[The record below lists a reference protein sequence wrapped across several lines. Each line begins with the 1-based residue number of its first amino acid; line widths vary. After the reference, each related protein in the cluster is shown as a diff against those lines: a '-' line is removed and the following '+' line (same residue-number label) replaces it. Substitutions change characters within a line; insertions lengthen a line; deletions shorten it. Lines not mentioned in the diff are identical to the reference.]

1 MEFIQWQQV
10 RKIQLIIGYLL
21 LLFASIIIFET
32 SKAGGYEISI
42 YAAFPLSFWFCF
54 IISLGIGFL
63 TIFQELILKRR
74 TKLWIY
80 GFLIVFFGNFLFLFL
95 PLFRGYCF
103 AGGANTDLF
112 SHVGFIREIIQTGH
126 FSSMNF
132 YPSIHIMSYVSSGLL
147 NFSFIETL
155 WFFPVFFSMLYTI
168 GMVLLAFVFS
178 EKRKQ
183 FLLISLLS
191 LILIFDGFHFSFQ
204 PSFFS
209 FILLPVLM
217 YLYQKRRFFH
227 GKIEMTVLIVV
238 MSFFIV
244 FFHPMTTIFAIIIF
258 LIFYLAEVILKLL
271 KPYLHNYVD
280 VITWDKTTNIVI
292 ILVVAFATWYTSFGE
307 GLSDIKTI
315 IQLLLNKPE
324 WEITK
329 EFIMP
334 LINAQ
339 LSTVQT
345 VQLFIL
351 RYGTI
356 LIYGFI
362 SLLGFLYVIKK
373 FIFSREIKEL
383 EFSYS
388 LELVVLFIIGLG
400 MMTGYFLVND
410 PIRILRYFL
419 MIATVF
425 NGIVLYL
432 IFRRNIAA
440 NIHSIRHS
448 ILVVLSIILI
458 LFSSFV
464 CIGNVYPSPMI
475 WQPNYEFTYMNYAG
489 SEWMVNY
496 RDLNVPI
503 GQDVG
508 SNILRMEYYFYGVEE
523 GNMRMFFPQRGIP
536 AHFGYNSNISLESY
550 YNYNDTYMVIT
561 ENGKQAF
568 KAFPSSVQEMVHQY
582 SLSDF
587 DLLNRNTIVDKL
599 YENGEVECWLLNI

>member
-1 MEFIQWQQV
+1 
-10 RKIQLIIGYLL
+10 
-21 LLFASIIIFET
+21 
-32 SKAGGYEISI
+32 
-42 YAAFPLSFWFCF
+42 
-54 IISLGIGFL
+54 
-63 TIFQELILKRR
+63 
-74 TKLWIY
+74 
-80 GFLIVFFGNFLFLFL
+80 
-95 PLFRGYCF
+95 
-103 AGGANTDLF
+103 
-112 SHVGFIREIIQTGH
+112 
-126 FSSMNF
+126 
-132 YPSIHIMSYVSSGLL
+132 
-147 NFSFIETL
+147 
-155 WFFPVFFSMLYTI
+155 MLYTV

-227 GKIEMTVLIVV
+227 GKIEMTILIVV

-244 FFHPMTTIFAIIIF
+244 FFHPMTTLFAIIIF
-258 LIFYLAEVILKLL
+258 LIFYLAEVILKLV

-280 VITWDKTTNIVI
+280 VISWDKTTNIVI

-315 IQLLLNKPE
+315 LQLLLNKPE

-345 VQLFIL
+345 MQLFIL

-362 SLLGFLYVIKK
+362 SLLGFVYVAKK
-373 FIFSREIKEL
+373 FIFSREVKEL

-388 LELVVLFIIGLG
+388 LELVVLFIIGIG

-419 MIATVF
+419 MIATIF

-432 IFRRNIAA
+432 IFKRNIAMDVR
-440 NIHSIRHS
+440 SIRHMA
-448 ILVVLSIILI
+448 LVFLSIVLI
-458 LFSSFV
+458 LFSSMV
-464 CIGNVYPSPMI
+464 CIGNVFPSPMI

-489 SEWMVNY
+489 SDWMVEY
-496 RDLNVPI
+496 RDLDVQI
-503 GQDVG
+503 AQDVG
-508 SNILRMEYYFYGVEE
+508 SNILRMEYYYYGVDL
-523 GNMRMFFPQRGIP
+523 GNRRMFFPQRGIP
-536 AHFGYNSNISLESY
+536 SHFGYDSNISLDSFYDNNE
-550 YNYNDTYMVIT
+550 TYMIIT
-561 ENGKQAF
+561 ENARQAVN
-568 KAFPSSVQEMVHQY
+568 AFPLSVREMVHQY
-582 SLSDF
+582 SINDF
-587 DLLNRNTIVDKL
+587 DRLYRNTMVDKI
-599 YENGEVECWLLNI
+599 YENGEVECWFLNI